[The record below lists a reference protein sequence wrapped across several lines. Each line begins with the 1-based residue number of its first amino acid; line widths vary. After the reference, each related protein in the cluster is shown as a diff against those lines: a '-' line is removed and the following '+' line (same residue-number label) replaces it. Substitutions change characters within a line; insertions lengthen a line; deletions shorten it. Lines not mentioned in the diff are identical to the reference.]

1 MEHAVVGAAYVPT
14 VSEATNVTADAQTT
28 FTAAGTGHATVHSAR
43 VLMVTPVK
51 TARRHLISVQMSTA
65 AHTGVVCAQLG
76 SVERLAPQHLICVS
90 TLSISLVAVTEAAAV
105 VSAFAHQGTRANIA
119 RSLLIHA
126 NTQCM

>member
-65 AHTGVVCAQLG
+65 AHTGVVLAGVVCAQLG

-119 RSLLIHA
+119 RSH
-126 NTQCM
+126 QSK